1 MAVMVS
7 VAMIVVVVGTSFTCS
22 YTQFLSAWT
31 GRGVKQT
38 VDWYDKGREGAKNL
52 QNCADILWMTPKSL
66 GQVLFTLSMENSMPF
81 CYYTLTPKY
90 HDTGGLLL
98 LTATVFVHGDT

>member
-1 MAVMVS
+1 
-7 VAMIVVVVGTSFTCS
+7 
-22 YTQFLSAWT
+22 
-31 GRGVKQT
+31 
-38 VDWYDKGREGAKNL
+38 
-52 QNCADILWMTPKSL
+52 MTPKSL

-90 HDTGGLLL
+90 HDPGGLLL